1 MLDHDIIRLC
11 LVSFVRNVS
20 WLFLFFCKCSFFW
33 FIWNII
39 VLNHPF
45 FPSSSLCSTNIR
57 CVKLRLLLHSLSHTP
72 LCALPHYDRG
82 DTHDLLTLRAVL
94 VRVIIPGR
102 VPQGELSPFER
113 ALWIGQVIL
122 YFLGEKSSGLTYLK
136 RSNSHNN
143 HISFTSVSLLK
154 QIW

>member
-1 MLDHDIIRLC
+1 MIILI
-11 LVSFVRNVS
+11 
-20 WLFLFFCKCSFFW
+20 FLQMFFFLIYMKHHR
-33 FIWNII
+33 IK
-39 VLNHPF
+39 HPF

-113 ALWIGQVIL
+113 AL
-122 YFLGEKSSGLTYLK
+122 
-136 RSNSHNN
+136 
-143 HISFTSVSLLK
+143 
-154 QIW
+154 